1 MFLSNP
7 VDSAS
12 TQTTTKAA
20 APATPGQVRQQV
32 VALNQE
38 LEEAASK
45 FERLQEPLATQQHLL
60 QLLKQGQA
68 HLQNLRK
75 QNDALRQQVEL
86 TTTDRDRLA
95 ARLVDVER
103 EVGRATVE
111 RDQRSRELEQREAAH
126 QQFARERSEERST
139 FERLL
144 AEARSNEREM
154 VQELD
159 EQREQNNIL
168 REAAMR
174 AQSLARQIMNTHAP
188 VTPKELDEWLKDQ
201 GIG

>member
-1 MFLSNP
+1 VLSP
-7 VDSAS
+7 VDSANA
-12 TQTTTKAA
+12 QTTTKAA
-20 APATPGQVRQQV
+20 VPATPGQVRQQV

-45 FERLQEPLATQQHLL
+45 FERLQEALATQQHLA

-86 TTTDRDRLA
+86 TTSDRDRLA
-95 ARLVDVER
+95 ARLVDLER
-103 EVGRATVE
+103 EVGRATAE
-111 RDQRSRELEQREAAH
+111 RDQLSLELEQREAVR
-126 QQFARERSEERST
+126 QQVAGERSEERST

-144 AEARSNEREM
+144 AEARSNAREM

-174 AQSLARQIMNTHAP
+174 AQSLARQIMNTQAP
-188 VTPKELDEWLKDQ
+188 VTPRESDEWTE
-201 GIG
+201 G